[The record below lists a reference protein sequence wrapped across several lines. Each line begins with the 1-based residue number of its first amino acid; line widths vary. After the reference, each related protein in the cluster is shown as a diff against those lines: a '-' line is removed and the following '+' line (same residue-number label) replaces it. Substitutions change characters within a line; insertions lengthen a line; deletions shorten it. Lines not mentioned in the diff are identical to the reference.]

1 MVISAQFTTHQSLEK
16 KTIASLTLPSVQQS
30 EKYFSDDTIIS
41 RQNIEVLRR
50 RPKLSSQFLFL
61 QHIILKSIFVKQQ
74 NYIILNS
81 VKVMRPRQRPLLSFT
96 VRLFTIATMHL
107 KRHFCET
114 LWIVFNNDKT
124 HIETKT
130 TTAIAHFSRISQ
142 NVAFHL
148 FNVLGI

>member
-1 MVISAQFTTHQSLEK
+1 MVVLAQFTTHQSLEK
-16 KTIASLTLPSVQQS
+16 KTIASFTLPSVQQS
-30 EKYFSDDTIIS
+30 EVFFRRHDNIPTKHQSIEKKTIAIFT
-41 RQNIEVLRR
+41 I
-50 RPKLSSQFLFL
+50 PFL
-61 QHIILKSIFVKQQ
+61 QHIISTSIFVKQK
-74 NYIILNS
+74 NYIIVNS

-114 LWIVFNNDKT
+114 LWIVFNNAKT
-124 HIETKT
+124 PIETKT

>member
-1 MVISAQFTTHQSLEK
+1 MIISAQFTSHQSLEK
-16 KTIASLTLPSVQQS
+16 KTIASLTLHSVQQS
-30 EKYFSDDTIIS
+30 EKYFSDDTIITTKHQS
-41 RQNIEVLRR
+41 IEKKTIAIFTI
-50 RPKLSSQFLFL
+50 PFL
-61 QHIILKSIFVKQQ
+61 QHIISTSIFVKQK
-74 NYIILNS
+74 NYIIVNS

-114 LWIVFNNDKT
+114 LWIVFNNAKT